1 MPTNVSRP
9 SIPTEI
15 VAARRRDRVRM
26 VRLYISAIVLVV
38 VLGFGAL
45 VVFGLPLQQSIEANG
60 HLSTAVGDY
69 ARDDLAAADREI
81 RQAISIKGDDY
92 DARFDLGIV
101 LLKEGHYDAAL
112 AQFRQAEGIKKLP
125 TPFLYAGIAAL
136 AMHQPDLARAEAS
149 GGLALVGQ
157 DPDMDAVLAMADQQ
171 LGRSADAARAYAS
184 ARASGYQAQT
194 VRGWI
199 AQASLAQD

>member
-9 SIPTEI
+9 PIPSEI
-15 VAARRRDRVRM
+15 VAVSRRDRVRM
-26 VRLYISAIVLVV
+26 VRLYISAVVLAV

-45 VVFGLPLQQSIEANG
+45 VVFGLPLQKSIEANG

-69 ARDDLAAADREI
+69 ARGDLSAAEREI
-81 RQAISIKGDDY
+81 RQAVSIKGDDY
-92 DARFDLGIV
+92 NARFDLGIV

-112 AQFRQAEGIKKLP
+112 AEFRQAEGVKKLP
-125 TPFLYAGIAAL
+125 PPYLYAGVAAL
-136 AMHQPDLARAEAS
+136 AMQRPDLARDEAT
-149 GGLALVGQ
+149 GGLALAGQ
-157 DPDMDAVLAMADQQ
+157 DPDIDAVLAMADQQ
-171 LGRSADAARAYAS
+171 LGHSADATRAYAS
-184 ARASGYQAQT
+184 ARASGYQGQT

>member
-1 MPTNVSRP
+1 
-9 SIPTEI
+9 
-15 VAARRRDRVRM
+15 
-26 VRLYISAIVLVV
+26 
-38 VLGFGAL
+38 
-45 VVFGLPLQQSIEANG
+45 
-60 HLSTAVGDY
+60 
-69 ARDDLAAADREI
+69 
-81 RQAISIKGDDY
+81 
-92 DARFDLGIV
+92 
-101 LLKEGHYDAAL
+101 
-112 AQFRQAEGIKKLP
+112 
-125 TPFLYAGIAAL
+125 
-136 AMHQPDLARAEAS
+136 MHQPDLARAEAS